1 MDTFGFTK
9 KKFLAQC
16 HENQHRHII
25 KWLSSFYQTLTT
37 NRASQEYL
45 DFFINQYNQILS
57 WMEIKTITRPG
68 SNTAQLWI
76 EAVSDRIH
84 FHRLCIGKPVRDY
97 DLLGKVQTKDLDV
110 CCGTIDINC
119 HLALDGL
126 RSLFNTGS
134 IFRTCE
140 AAGFN
145 SIILGNM
152 PGKEHPGV
160 QKTAMGAHKW
170 IDQEKTEDL
179 AQTLIDKKNRGF
191 QIIGIETMK
200 DSISYYD
207 AAWKKNTIVVFGN
220 EEYGLSSHVMATCD
234 EFVSIPMF
242 GRKNSLNVANAVA
255 VICFHI
261 AGYIRDNKAD

>member
-9 KKFLAQC
+9 KKFLGQC

-25 KWLSSFYQTLTT
+25 KWLSTFYQTLTT
-37 NRASQEYL
+37 NRANQESL
-45 DFFINQYNQILS
+45 DFFLDQYNHILR
-57 WMEIKTITRPG
+57 WLELNTITRPG
-68 SNTAQLWI
+68 SNIAKLWI
-76 EAVSDRIH
+76 ETVSDRIH

-97 DLLGKVQTKDLDV
+97 DLLEKVQTKDSNFS
-110 CCGTIDINC
+110 CNQRNINC

-179 AQTLIDKKNRGF
+179 AQTLLDKKKAGF

-200 DSISYYD
+200 GSTPYHD
-207 AAWKKNTIVVFGN
+207 ATWKKNTIVVFGN
-220 EEYGLSSHVMATCD
+220 EEYGISSHVMAVCD
-234 EFVSIPMF
+234 EFVSIPMS

-261 AGYIRDNKAD
+261 TGYIRDKKID

>member
-9 KKFLAQC
+9 KKFLGQS
-16 HENQHRHII
+16 HENQHIHII

-37 NRASQEYL
+37 NRTSQESL
-45 DFFINQYNQILS
+45 KFFIDQYNQVLR
-57 WMEIKTITRPG
+57 WMDIKTVTRPE
-68 SNTAQLWI
+68 SNTARLWI
-76 EAVSDRIH
+76 ETVSDRIH
-84 FHRLCIGKPVRDY
+84 FHRLCIGKPIRDY
-97 DLLGKVQTKDLDV
+97 DLIGKVQTKDLDF
-110 CCGTIDINC
+110 CCDTIDINC

-140 AAGFN
+140 AAGLN

-152 PGKEHPGV
+152 PGKEHSGV

-179 AQTLIDKKNRGF
+179 AQTLLEKKKKGF
-191 QIIGIETMK
+191 QIIGVETMK
-200 DSISYYD
+200 GSIPYHD
-207 AAWKKNTIVVFGN
+207 AVWEKNTIVVFGN
-220 EEYGLSSHVMATCD
+220 EEYGISSHVMAVCD
-234 EFVSIPMF
+234 KFVSIPMF

-255 VICFHI
+255 VICFQI
-261 AGYIRDNKAD
+261 SGYIRDRKTD

>member
-1 MDTFGFTK
+1 MVFH
-9 KKFLAQC
+9 FL
-16 HENQHRHII
+16 
-25 KWLSSFYQTLTT
+25 K
-37 NRASQEYL
+37 
-45 DFFINQYNQILS
+45 
-57 WMEIKTITRPG
+57 
-68 SNTAQLWI
+68 
-76 EAVSDRIH
+76 
-84 FHRLCIGKPVRDY
+84 
-97 DLLGKVQTKDLDV
+97 LL
-110 CCGTIDINC
+110 NC

-179 AQTLIDKKNRGF
+179 AQTLIDKKLEGF
-191 QIIGIETMK
+191 QIIGIETIK
-200 DSISYYD
+200 DSISCHD
-207 AAWKKNTIVVFGN
+207 FAWEKNTIVVFGN
-220 EEYGLSSHVMATCD
+220 EEYGISSHVMDSCD
-234 EFVSIPMF
+234 KIVSIPMF

-255 VICFHI
+255 VICFQI
-261 AGYIRDNKAD
+261 AEYIRNKKTD